1 MTAPESAHARDFL
14 AKRYVALVAKRRDE
28 RAALV
33 EWLTSRADSY
43 DADAR
48 SQEQAVPGVPEKVSG
63 GMTAL
68 QPRAI
73 ACELRDAAVDLQ
85 GRAE

>member
-1 MTAPESAHARDFL
+1 MTAPESAQARDFL

-33 EWLTSRADSY
+33 EWLTTRADSY

-48 SQEQAVPGVPEKVSG
+48 SQEQAVPGAPGKVSG
-63 GMTAL
+63 GMTAV
-68 QPRAI
+68 QRRAV
-73 ACELRDAAVDLQ
+73 ACELRDAAVDV
-85 GRAE
+85 GGVE